1 MSSKNKP
8 HLNLVIIGHVDHGK
22 STMTGHLLYLAG
34 AVDDRKMQKFAKESE
49 SMGRASWKFAW
60 VLDKLK
66 EERERGVTIDIA
78 FFKFD
83 TQKYNFTIIDAPGH
97 RDFVK
102 NMITGTSQADAALL
116 VVSAEKGGFEAGIS
130 VQGQTK
136 EHALLAKTLG
146 VGQLVVVVNKMDTV
160 DWSKDRFDE
169 VETEMKRMLTEEK
182 TMSWNVENMHFI
194 PVSGLTGDNLKDKS
208 DNLSWYKGPTLFK
221 ALDLFTVPEKPLKKE
236 LRLPIQD
243 VYSIQGIGTVPSGRV
258 ETGVMKPGDKII
270 FNPTGQNAVVN
281 TIQMHYEDIPQAEP
295 GDNIGFAVKGIS
307 RTEIRR
313 GDVVGHQDAPP
324 TIASTFTATVIV
336 IRHPKVIPVGYTPVI
351 HAGTSQVACIFQ
363 EIKSKVTTGKGGKK
377 MKVENPTTLKNG
389 DQAIVVLKP
398 VKDLVIET
406 FKDIPQLGRF
416 AVRDMGQTVAVGVVT
431 SIDAKKV

>member
-22 STMTGHLLYLAG
+22 STMTGHLLYLTG
-34 AVDDRKMQKFAKESE
+34 AVDDRKIAKFAKESE

-78 FFKFD
+78 FFKFG
-83 TQKYNFTIIDAPGH
+83 TQKYDFTIIDAPGH

-116 VVSAEKGGFEAGIS
+116 VVSAEKGGFEAGIN

-160 DWSKDRFDE
+160 DWSEDRFNE
-169 VETEMKRMLTEEK
+169 IKTEMARVLTEEK
-182 TMSWNVENMHFI
+182 SMSWTLEEVDFI
-194 PVSGLTGDNLKDKS
+194 PVSGLEGDNLKEKS
-208 DNLSWYKGPTLFK
+208 ANMGWFKGSTLLA
-221 ALDLFTVPEKPLKKE
+221 ALDKFTVPKKPTDKP

-258 ETGVMKPGDKII
+258 ETGVMRPGDKVV
-270 FNPTGQNAVVN
+270 FEPTGKNAIVN
-281 TIQMHYEDIPQAEP
+281 TIQMHYEEIPIAEP
-295 GDNIGFAVKGIS
+295 GDNIGFAVKGIA
-307 RTEIRR
+307 RNEIRR
-313 GDVVGHQDAPP
+313 GDVVGTQDKPP
-324 TIASTFTATVIV
+324 TIADTFIATVIV
-336 IRHPKVIPVGYTPVI
+336 IRHPTVIPVGYTPVI
-351 HAGTSQVACIFQ
+351 HAGTSQVACTFLEMKEKITRG
-363 EIKSKVTTGKGGKK
+363 KSGKR
-377 MKVENPTTLKNG
+377 MKVANPTTLKNG
-389 DQAIVVLKP
+389 DQATVVMKP
-398 VKDLVIET
+398 VKDFVIEP
-406 FKDIPQLGRF
+406 FQEIPQLGRF

-431 SIDAKKV
+431 SVVGKKR

>member
-34 AVDDRKMQKFAKESE
+34 AVDDRKMAKFAKESE

-83 TQKYNFTIIDAPGH
+83 TQKHSFTIIDAPGH

-130 VQGQTK
+130 AQGQTK

-160 DWSKDRFDE
+160 DWSQDRFDE

-182 TMSWNVENMHFI
+182 TMSWDVENMHFI
-194 PVSGLTGDNLKDKS
+194 PVSGLAGDNLKDKS
-208 DNLSWYKGPTLFK
+208 ANLAWYKGPTLFA
-221 ALDLFTVPEKPLKKE
+221 ALDLFTVPEKPLNKP

-270 FNPTGQNAVVN
+270 FNPTGKNAVVN

-313 GDVVGHQDAPP
+313 GDVVGQQDAPP

-351 HAGTSQVACIFQ
+351 HAGTSQVACVFQ

-377 MKVENPTTLKNG
+377 MKVDNPTTLKNG
-389 DQAIVVLKP
+389 DQAIVIMRP

>member
-1 MSSKNKP
+1 MSKEKP

-22 STMTGHLLYLAG
+22 STMTGHLLYLTG
-34 AVDDRKMQKFAKESE
+34 AVDDRKIAKYAKESE

-78 FFKFD
+78 FFKFN
-83 TQKYNFTIIDAPGH
+83 TQKYDFTIIDAPGH

-130 VQGQTK
+130 EQGQTK

-160 DWSKDRFDE
+160 EYSQDRFNEIKDE
-169 VETEMKRMLTEEK
+169 LSRVLVENK
-182 TMSWNVENMHFI
+182 TMAWDLEKVPFI
-194 PVSGLTGDNLKDKS
+194 PVSGIEGDNLKEKS
-208 DNLSWYKGPTLFK
+208 ANMSWYDGPTILQAFDK
-221 ALDLFTVPEKPLKKE
+221 LTVPAKPTDKP

-258 ETGVMKPGDKII
+258 ETGVMKPGDKIV
-270 FNPTGQNAVVN
+270 FAPSGKTAVIN
-281 TIQMHYEDIPQAEP
+281 TIQMHYESIPIAEP

-307 RTEIRR
+307 RNEIKR
-313 GDVVGHQDAPP
+313 GEVVGTEDAPP
-324 TIASTFTATVIV
+324 SVAETFTATVIV
-336 IRHPKVIPVGYTPVI
+336 IRHPTVIPVGYTPVI
-351 HAGTSQVACIFQ
+351 HAGTTQVACTFQ
-363 EIKSKVTTGKGGKK
+363 QITEKFTVGKAGKTIKVAD
-377 MKVENPTTLKNG
+377 PTTLKNG
-389 DQAIVVLKP
+389 DRATVIMRP
-398 VKDLVIET
+398 VKPMVVEDFRE
-406 FKDIPQLGRF
+406 IPQLGRF

-431 SIDAKKV
+431 GVVKRKMN

>member
-34 AVDDRKMQKFAKESE
+34 AVDDRKMAKFAKESE

-83 TQKYNFTIIDAPGH
+83 TQKYSFTIIDAPGH

-130 VQGQTK
+130 AQGQTK

-160 DWSKDRFDE
+160 DWSQDRFDE

-182 TMSWNVENMHFI
+182 TMSWDVENMHFI
-194 PVSGLTGDNLKDKS
+194 PVSGLAGDNLKDKS
-208 DNLSWYKGPTLFK
+208 ANLAWYKGPTLFA
-221 ALDLFTVPEKPLKKE
+221 ALDLFTVPEKPLNKP

-270 FNPTGQNAVVN
+270 FNPTGKNAVVN

-313 GDVVGHQDAPP
+313 GDVVGQQDAPP

-351 HAGTSQVACIFQ
+351 HAGTSQVACVFQ

-377 MKVENPTTLKNG
+377 MKVDNPTTLKNG
-389 DQAIVVLKP
+389 DQAIVIMRP

>member
-22 STMTGHLLYLAG
+22 STMTGHLLFLAG
-34 AVDDRKMQKFAKESE
+34 AVDARKMEKFAKESE
-49 SMGRASWKFAW
+49 SLGRASWKFAW

-78 FFKFD
+78 FFKFESK
-83 TQKYNFTIIDAPGH
+83 KYNFTIIDAPGH

-116 VVSAEKGGFEAGIS
+116 TVSAEKGGFEAGIS

-160 DWSKDRFDE
+160 DWSEDRFNEIKDE
-169 VETEMKRMLTEEK
+169 MGRMLTEEK
-182 TMSWNVENMHFI
+182 TMAWNLDEVNFI
-194 PVSGLTGDNLKDKS
+194 PVSGLEGDNLKDKS
-208 DNLSWYKGPTLFK
+208 VKMTWYSGPSLFE
-221 ALDLFTVPEKPLKKE
+221 ALDDFKVPEKPTSKP

-258 ETGVMKPGDKII
+258 ETGVMRPNDKIV
-270 FNPTGQNAVVN
+270 FEPSGKKATVN
-281 TIQMHYEDIPQAEP
+281 TIQMHYEDIPIAEP

-307 RTEIRR
+307 KTEIRR
-313 GDVVGHQDAPP
+313 GDVVGLQSAPP
-324 TIASTFTATVIV
+324 SVAETFTATVIV
-336 IRHPKVIPVGYTPVI
+336 IRHPTVIPLGYTPVI
-351 HAGTSQVACIFQ
+351 HAGTSQVACTFKY
-363 EIKSKVTTGKGGKK
+363 IKEKITVGKDGKR
-377 MKVENPTTLKNG
+377 MKVAEPTTLKNG
-389 DQAIVVLKP
+389 DQATVDLVP
-398 VKDLVIET
+398 VKGLVIEP
-406 FKDIPQLGRF
+406 FKEFPQLGRF
-416 AVRDMGQTVAVGVVT
+416 AIRDMGQTVAVGVVT
-431 SIDAKKV
+431 SVKTKK

>member
-34 AVDDRKMQKFAKESE
+34 AVDDRKMAKFAKESE

-78 FFKFD
+78 FFKFE
-83 TQKYNFTIIDAPGH
+83 TQKHNFTIIDAPGH

-130 VQGQTK
+130 AQGQTK

-182 TMSWNVENMHFI
+182 SMSWDVENMHFI

-208 DNLSWYKGPTLFK
+208 SNMTWYKGPTLFT
-221 ALDLFTVPEKPLKKE
+221 ALDLFKVPEKPLKKP

-258 ETGVMKPGDKII
+258 ETGVMRPGDKII
-270 FNPTGQNAVVN
+270 FNPTGKNAVVN

-295 GDNIGFAVKGIS
+295 GDNVGFAVKGVS

-313 GDVVGHQDAPP
+313 GDVVGQQDAPP

-336 IRHPKVIPVGYTPVI
+336 IRHPKVIPLGYTPVI
-351 HAGTSQVACIFQ
+351 HAGTSQVACVFQ

-389 DQAIVVLKP
+389 DQAIVVLRP

-406 FKDIPQLGRF
+406 FKEIPQLGRF

-431 SIDAKKV
+431 SVDAKIV

>member
-1 MSSKNKP
+1 MSSKEKP

-34 AVDDRKMQKFAKESE
+34 AVDQRKMDKFAKESE
-49 SMGRASWKFAW
+49 SLGRASWKFAW
-60 VLDKLK
+60 VLDKLA

-78 FFKFD
+78 FFKFN
-83 TQKYNFTIIDAPGH
+83 TQKYDFTIIDAPGH

-130 VQGQTK
+130 AQGQTK

-160 DWSKDRFDE
+160 DWSQDRFNEIKDE
-169 VETEMKRMLTEEK
+169 MGRMLTEEK
-182 TMSWNVENMHFI
+182 SMAWNLEEVNFI
-194 PVSGLTGDNLKDKS
+194 PVSGIEGDNLKDKS
-208 DNLSWYKGPTLFK
+208 PNMPWYKGPTLFA
-221 ALDLFTVPEKPLKKE
+221 ALDQFNVPEKPTNKP

-270 FNPTGQNAVVN
+270 FSPTGKKATVN
-281 TIQMHYEDIPQAEP
+281 TIQMHYEEIKQAEP
-295 GDNIGFAVKGIS
+295 GDNIGFAVKGLGKN
-307 RTEIRR
+307 EVRR
-313 GDVVGHQDAPP
+313 GDVVGLQSSPP
-324 TIASTFTATVIV
+324 SVADSFVATVIV
-336 IRHPKVIPVGYTPVI
+336 IRHPTVIPLGYTPVI
-351 HAGTSQVACIFQ
+351 HAGTSQVACTFKH
-363 EIKSKVTTGKGGKK
+363 IKEKVTLNKSGKR
-377 MKVENPTTLKNG
+377 VRITEPTTLKNG
-389 DQAIVVLKP
+389 DQAVVEFKP
-398 VKDLVIET
+398 VKDMVIEP

-416 AVRDMGQTVAVGVVT
+416 AIRDMGQTVAVGICQQVNT
-431 SIDAKKV
+431 K

>member
-22 STMTGHLLYLAG
+22 STMTGHLLYLTG
-34 AVDDRKMQKFAKESE
+34 AVDDRKIAKFAKESE

-78 FFKFD
+78 FFKFN
-83 TQKYNFTIIDAPGH
+83 TQKYDFTIIDAPGH

-130 VQGQTK
+130 DQGQTK
-136 EHALLAKTLG
+136 EHALLARTLG

-160 DWSKDRFDE
+160 DWSEDRYNEIKD
-169 VETEMKRMLTEEK
+169 EMARVLTEEK
-182 TMSWNVENMHFI
+182 QMSWDVEKVHFI
-194 PVSGLTGDNLKDKS
+194 PVSGLEGDNLKEKS
-208 DNLSWYKGPTLFK
+208 GNMPWYKGATLLQ
-221 ALDLFTVPEKPLKKE
+221 ALDEFEVPSKPIDKP

-258 ETGVMKPGDKII
+258 ETGIMRPGDKVV
-270 FNPTGQNAVVN
+270 FAPTGKKTTVN

-295 GDNIGFAVKGIS
+295 GDNVGFAVKGIG
-307 RTEIRR
+307 RNEIRR
-313 GDVVGHQDAPP
+313 GDVVGLQDKPP
-324 TIASTFTATVIV
+324 TIADTFIATVIV
-336 IRHPKVIPVGYTPVI
+336 IRHPTVIPVGYTPVI
-351 HAGTSQVACIFQ
+351 HCGTSQIACTFL
-363 EIKSKVTTGKGGKK
+363 EIKEKITKGKK
-377 MKVENPTTLKNG
+377 GKSVKVANPTTLKNG
-389 DQAIVVLKP
+389 DRATVVMKP
-398 VKDLVIET
+398 VKDFVIEAFT
-406 FKDIPQLGRF
+406 EVPQLGRF

-431 SIDAKKV
+431 SVNPKQK

>member
-1 MSSKNKP
+1 MSSKKKP

-22 STMTGHLLYLAG
+22 STMTGHLLYLTG
-34 AVDDRKMQKFAKESE
+34 AVDDRKIAKFAKESE

-78 FFKFD
+78 FFKFG
-83 TQKYNFTIIDAPGH
+83 TKKYDFTIIDAPGH

-116 VVSAEKGGFEAGIS
+116 VVSAEKGGFEAGIN

-160 DWSKDRFDE
+160 DWSEDRFNE
-169 VETEMKRMLTEEK
+169 IKTEMARVLTEEK
-182 TMSWNVENMHFI
+182 SMSWNIEEVDFI
-194 PVSGLTGDNLKDKS
+194 PVSGLEGDNLKDKS
-208 DNLSWYKGPTLFK
+208 DKMGWYKGTTLLA
-221 ALDLFTVPEKPLKKE
+221 ALDTFTVPKKPTDKP

-258 ETGVMKPGDKII
+258 ETGVMRPGDKVV
-270 FNPTGQNAVVN
+270 FEPTGKNAVVN
-281 TIQMHYEDIPQAEP
+281 TIQMHYEEIPIAEP
-295 GDNIGFAVKGIS
+295 GDNIGFAVKGIA
-307 RTEIRR
+307 RNEIRR
-313 GDVVGHQDAPP
+313 GDVVGTQDKPP
-324 TIASTFTATVIV
+324 TIAETFIATVIV
-336 IRHPKVIPVGYTPVI
+336 IRHPTVIPVGYTPVI
-351 HAGTSQVACIFQ
+351 HAGTSQVACTFLEMKEKITRG
-363 EIKSKVTTGKGGKK
+363 KSGKR
-377 MKVENPTTLKNG
+377 MKVANPTTLKNG
-389 DQAIVVLKP
+389 DQATVVMKP
-398 VKDLVIET
+398 VKDFVIEP
-406 FKDIPQLGRF
+406 FQEIPQLGRF

-431 SIDAKKV
+431 SVVGKKH

>member
-1 MSSKNKP
+1 MSKEKP

-22 STMTGHLLYLAG
+22 STMTGHLLYLTG
-34 AVDDRKMQKFAKESE
+34 AVDDRKIAKYAKESE

-78 FFKFD
+78 FFKFE
-83 TQKYNFTIIDAPGH
+83 TPKYAFTIIDAPGH

-130 VQGQTK
+130 EQGQTK

-160 DWSKDRFDE
+160 DYSQDRFNEIKDEVGRMLIENKDMAWTLDE
-169 VETEMKRMLTEEK
+169 VE
-182 TMSWNVENMHFI
+182 FI
-194 PVSGLTGDNLKDKS
+194 PVSGIEGDNLKDKS
-208 DNLSWYKGPTLFK
+208 TNMPWYDGVSLLTAFDNLK
-221 ALDLFTVPEKPLKKE
+221 VPEKPTDKP

-258 ETGVMKPGDKII
+258 ETGIMRPGDKVV
-270 FNPTGQNAVVN
+270 FAPSGKATTVN
-281 TIQMHYEDIPQAEP
+281 TIQMHYEEIPQAEP

-307 RTEIRR
+307 RNEIRR
-313 GDVVGHQDAPP
+313 GEVVGHQASPP
-324 TIASTFTATVIV
+324 TVADSFTATVIV
-336 IRHPKVIPVGYTPVI
+336 IRHPTVIPVGYTPVI
-351 HAGTSQVACIFQ
+351 HAGTSQIACTFM
-363 EIKSKVTTGKGGKK
+363 EIKEKFTTGKGGK
-377 MKVENPTTLKNG
+377 MLKVANPTTLKNG
-389 DQAIVVLKP
+389 DRAIVNMKP
-398 VKDLVIET
+398 VKPMVVEP
-406 FKDIPQLGRF
+406 FKEIPQLGRF
-416 AVRDMGQTVAVGVVT
+416 AVRDMGQTVAVGVIQSVQ
-431 SIDAKKV
+431 SK